1 MPNVDPLPDRKL
13 EASQLPQGVTLTDW
27 EEEKSRR
34 QNPRIRTLLGCS
46 AMLEA
51 VHESNQAILNC
62 SPDRLSEIWATV
74 RQVAL
79 VIEDDLLPLLA
90 DESLIPSLEA
100 ARQRTQSAALVLST
114 TIIAEIAEM
123 PVSIEQDRSRDFRK
137 LLCVALGQLD
147 DFLQDAFAELMA
159 NDPRSLHD
167 AGYFLSRRFRRDVEE
182 AAWLIASVD
191 DLDERLAEFEERRQ
205 RLVRGLL
212 ERLETTQAIPAA
224 TELAATAEFLR
235 AIVLD
240 LTQRLK
246 EVAALRG
253 IRFGELE
260 VIDRWAFELPAH
272 CHGLLEL
279 WQVAHAGRAGEA
291 PEAPSWEAAVR
302 SRSLDLLGK
311 LDDLLQDLRAFLP
324 LWRRGIS
331 DRRALAFRREETG
344 DSDA

>member
-1 MPNVDPLPDRKL
+1 MATDDAFPDRRL
-13 EASQLPQGVTLTDW
+13 EASQLPEGVTLADW
-27 EEEKSRR
+27 EEEKGRR

-62 SPDRLSEIWATV
+62 SPDRLAEIWATV
-74 RQVAL
+74 RHVAL
-79 VIEDDLLPLLA
+79 VLEDDLLPLL
-90 DESLIPSLEA
+90 EEPCPIPSLET
-100 ARQRTQSAALVLST
+100 ARQRTRSAALVLST
-114 TIIAEIAEM
+114 TIVAEIAGM
-123 PVSIEQDRSRDFRK
+123 PDAIEAERSREFRK

-159 NDPRSLHD
+159 SDPRSLHD

-191 DLDERLAEFEERRQ
+191 ELDVRLAAFEGRRQ
-205 RLVRGLL
+205 RLLRTLL
-212 ERLETTQAIPAA
+212 DRLEEADSLPDASELEPAA
-224 TELAATAEFLR
+224 GFLR
-235 AIVLD
+235 ALALD

-253 IRFGELE
+253 IRFAELE
-260 VIDRWAFELPAH
+260 VIDRWAYELPAH

-279 WQVAHAGRAGEA
+279 WQVASAGRSKSVRAA
-291 PEAPSWEAAVR
+291 PTWEEAVR
-302 SRSLDLLGK
+302 SRSLALLGE

-324 LWRRGIS
+324 IWRRGIS
-331 DRRALAFRREETG
+331 DRRALAFRREESG
-344 DSDA
+344 ESDD